1 MCSIETL
8 HQSPM
13 QKQEPQ
19 AIRPALLRSG
29 IRMARLVHADWSAHS
44 ARDLGSTEADLGQ
57 QQPNRSFET
66 ADKAREG
73 LLPEQDLRLACP
85 RSYLPSHLALLD
97 SPVLL
102 QTQPSVSDR
111 RAFSGSA
118 SV

>member
-1 MCSIETL
+1 
-8 HQSPM
+8 
-13 QKQEPQ
+13 
-19 AIRPALLRSG
+19 
-29 IRMARLVHADWSAHS
+29 MARLVHADWSAHS
-44 ARDLGSTEADLGQ
+44 ARDLGSSEADLGQ

-73 LLPEQDLRLACP
+73 LLPEQGLRLACP

-111 RAFSGSA
+111 PAFSGSA